1 MDIKSLDFDVLV
13 EMFLLLLIGVGPKIA
28 LVPFIEA
35 TAAMDEPTKRRV
47 ARKMITTA
55 AAAAVSLAVL
65 GEVLRRL
72 LHFSAGAL
80 SVAGGIILIIIA
92 VSMVLSTD
100 QPETSSAGSV
110 GRDPME
116 VAVFPLAIPYLL
128 NPAGIV
134 ALVTLAAEA
143 GSVAVFAV
151 YLGILALVLAIDVG
165 VFRWAN
171 GVSDHLDASRMLV
184 TEKVFGF
191 LLAALAVLLMLD
203 GLESVGIIHLSSH

>member
-1 MDIKSLDFDVLV
+1 MDITSLDFDVLV

-110 GRDPME
+110 QRDPME

-191 LLAALAVLLMLD
+191 LLAALAVQLVLD
-203 GLESVGIIHLSSH
+203 GLEDVGVLHLTGH

>member
-1 MDIKSLDFDVLV
+1 M
-13 EMFLLLLIGVGPKIA
+13 
-28 LVPFIEA
+28 
-35 TAAMDEPTKRRV
+35 
-47 ARKMITTA
+47 
-55 AAAAVSLAVL
+55 
-65 GEVLRRL
+65 
-72 LHFSAGAL
+72 
-80 SVAGGIILIIIA
+80 
-92 VSMVLSTD
+92 
-100 QPETSSAGSV
+100 
-110 GRDPME
+110 
-116 VAVFPLAIPYLL
+116 FPLAIPYLL

-191 LLAALAVLLMLD
+191 LLAALAVQLVLD
-203 GLESVGIIHLSSH
+203 GLEDVGVLHLTGH